1 MFDKIKAHIEDNLMA
16 GMYELELLNSL
27 NVMKME
33 VLKNLLQE
41 KDFRIPLNSI
51 SFNDSVL

>member
-1 MFDKIKAHIEDNLMA
+1 MFDKIKARIEDNLMA

-51 SFNDSVL
+51 NFNDRVL

>member
-1 MFDKIKAHIEDNLMA
+1 MFDKIKAKIEDNLMA

-51 SFNDSVL
+51 NFNDRVL